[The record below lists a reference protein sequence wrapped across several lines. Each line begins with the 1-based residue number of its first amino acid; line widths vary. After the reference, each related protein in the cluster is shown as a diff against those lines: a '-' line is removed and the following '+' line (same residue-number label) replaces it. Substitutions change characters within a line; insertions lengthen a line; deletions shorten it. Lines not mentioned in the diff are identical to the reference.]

1 MEFSTWDI
9 MLMLKRNVYMWGHF
23 RVQTSKSKMLEP
35 CKPNLKIIFLLN
47 FIIKKNCK

>member
-35 CKPNLKIIFLLN
+35 CKPNLKNHFYFKLYY
-47 FIIKKNCK
+47 